1 MSETNPERR
10 RKPEECPKCG
20 SPKVL
25 SISYGFPSAETL
37 KAAQEGKIALG
48 GCVIKDG
55 APTWRCDECGH
66 EWGELRIDL
75 AFLQKKPGDD

>member
-10 RKPEECPKCG
+10 RKPEKCPKCE

-25 SISYGFPSAETL
+25 FISYGYPSAEGL
-37 KAAQEGKIALG
+37 KAAQEGKTVLG

-55 APTWRCDECGH
+55 APIWHCDQCGH
-66 EWGELRIDL
+66 RWGELHIDWSI
-75 AFLQKKPGDD
+75 LQKKPGDD